1 MSRDPK
7 NKTPQPRKH
16 QRRIRISV
24 VLPASVE
31 LLVGT
36 NDEDPD
42 EDSDWE
48 ILEARDP
55 RCEVSRRVVEENMH
69 DADCVAL
76 AAAAASAEDEA

>member
-1 MSRDPK
+1 VTRGPK
-7 NKTPQPRKH
+7 NKATQHRRH

-24 VLPASVE
+24 VVPVSVE

-36 NDEDPD
+36 DDEDPD
-42 EDSDWE
+42 KDSDWE

-69 DADCVAL
+69 DEDCAAL
-76 AAAAASAEDEA
+76 VAAAASAEDEP